1 MLLGTELSMSIQNR
15 HQCIVIDNSV
25 TISGQSICRQ
35 KQTKNLKGNKMLQKN
50 IGEHCTNM

>member
-35 KQTKNLKGNKMLQKN
+35 KQTKNLKGNKMLQKK
-50 IGEHCTNM
+50 IG